1 MSKRRVGLGEGSAPR
16 AAGRKVKRSSG
27 AIMAAGGL
35 RLSWLAVRVRV
46 GVGVRVRVRVRVRVG
61 VSQLSP

>member
-1 MSKRRVGLGEGSAPR
+1 MVSKRRVGLGEGSAPR

-35 RLSWLAVRVRV
+35 RLSWS
-46 GVGVRVRVRVRVRVG
+46 GVRVRVRVRVR
-61 VSQLSP
+61 L